1 MGIQVRLAVRDW
13 DHIVPLVLG
22 DVRSNDINLVIDRVG
37 ALPDDLL
44 GDPRYDAC
52 EMSFSRYALAREW
65 GQTTMVGVPHF
76 LMRAFRHRC
85 ILTQEGSRLTTLDQL
100 AGKRIGLTGWQD
112 SGNTWTR
119 ALLRRV
125 GIGVDDAEWLVGRL
139 TEGHPVEED
148 RIGCFG
154 RQGRI
159 SAVPEDRPLLGM
171 LEQGSLD
178 AVFTAFM
185 PTGFFHPGLGLRQLL
200 PDFRTDEIAYFR
212 QVGYVPGIHVLG
224 IKPDLAHR
232 HPWLAQ
238 ALSDLLDE
246 SARVWQEKREKY
258 ADTTPWLIDELRQTA
273 QDLPATW
280 NRNGYEANEPMIAG
294 FAEELYA
301 QGLTARRMSPAEIF
315 PEAR

>member
-1 MGIQVRLAVRDW
+1 G
-13 DHIVPLVLG
+13 
-22 DVRSNDINLVIDRVG
+22 
-37 ALPDDLL
+37 
-44 GDPRYDAC
+44 
-52 EMSFSRYALAREW
+52 EMSFSRYAIARER
-65 GQTTMVGVPHF
+65 GEASMVGVPHF

-85 ILTQEGSRLTTLDQL
+85 IITREDSPLTSLDQL

-119 ALLRRV
+119 ALLRRAAV
-125 GIGVDDAEWLVGRL
+125 GIEDARWFVGRL
-139 TEGHPVEED
+139 TEDHPVEED
-148 RIGCFG
+148 RLGTFA
-154 RQGRI
+154 REGRI
-159 SAVPEDRPLLGM
+159 SAMPEDRPLVGL

-185 PTGFFHPGLGLRQLL
+185 PRGFFQPGLGLRQLL
-200 PDFRTDEIAYFR
+200 PGFRAEEIAYFK

-224 IKPDLAHR
+224 LKPELARR

-238 ALSDLLDE
+238 ALSGLLDE

-280 NRNGYEANEPMIAG
+280 NRNGYEANEPMIDS
-294 FAEELYA
+294 FAEELHA
-301 QGLTARRMSPAEIF
+301 QGLTARRLSAAELF